1 MSIER
6 SHQYLHFNF
15 LHQQAFSN
23 LRGRYDAK
31 TEENVDIFL
40 VTESFLHTESNV
52 IPLLKALIKI
62 FLLFPYTDSCEQLMR
77 TL

>member
-15 LHQQAFSN
+15 SHQQAVN
-23 LRGRYDAK
+23 DLRGRYDAK
-31 TEENVDIFL
+31 TEENADIFL
-40 VTESFLHTESNV
+40 VTVSFLHTESSV

-62 FLLFPYTDSCEQLMR
+62 FHSFPYTNTCEQLMR